1 MNDPNPSAQSRSP
14 EQIRRRNR
22 LQLIGIFMIAVVS
35 LSASYFLFFS
45 ARDGGLWGTT
55 NNGEWVK
62 PPVTAADLGLQD
74 ATGTAVTRE
83 AAWGIWVVS
92 ERGCAE
98 ACDEAVF
105 KMRQLHVLL
114 NKDAD
119 RVRRAL
125 IAPDAS
131 TAALRE
137 SYPKLARWSRV
148 SPDSPSLSSG
158 IYLVDPIGNL
168 VFRYPLDSVGKPVL
182 SDLKR
187 LLKVSQIG

>member
-1 MNDPNPSAQSRSP
+1 MTDSNTPPLRSP
-14 EQIRRRNR
+14 EQVRRRNR
-22 LQLIGIFMIAVVS
+22 LQLIAIFMIAVIS

-45 ARDGGLWGTT
+45 ARDGGVWGTT

-62 PPVTAADLGLQD
+62 PPLVAADLGLLD
-74 ATGTAVTRE
+74 ASG
-83 AAWGIWVVS
+83 AAAELEPLWGVWVVS
-92 ERGCAE
+92 DQPCAQV
-98 ACDEAVF
+98 CDEAVF

-125 IAPDAS
+125 IAPDA
-131 TAALRE
+131 AGAQLRE
-137 SYPKLARWSRV
+137 NYPKLSRWTAAAQALAPGV
-148 SPDSPSLSSG
+148 
-158 IYLVDPIGNL
+158 YLVDPIGNL
-168 VFRYPLDSVGKPVL
+168 VFRYPLDTVGKPVL

>member
-1 MNDPNPSAQSRSP
+1 MTDSNNPSMPSP
-14 EQIRRRNR
+14 EQVRRRNR
-22 LQLIGIFMIAVVS
+22 LQLIAIFMIAVIS

-45 ARDGGLWGTT
+45 ARDGGVWGTT
-55 NNGEWVK
+55 NQGEWVK
-62 PPVTAADLGLQD
+62 PPVVATDLGLLD
-74 ATGTAVTRE
+74 ATG
-83 AAWGIWVVS
+83 AAAEPAALWGVWVVS
-92 ERGCAE
+92 NENCE
-98 ACDEAVF
+98 QVCDEAVF

-125 IAPDAS
+125 IAPDA
-131 TAALRE
+131 AGAQLRE
-137 SYPKLARWSRV
+137 NYPKLARWTASKTL
-148 SPDSPSLSSG
+148 PPG

-168 VFRYPLDSVGKPVL
+168 VFRYPLDTVGKPVL